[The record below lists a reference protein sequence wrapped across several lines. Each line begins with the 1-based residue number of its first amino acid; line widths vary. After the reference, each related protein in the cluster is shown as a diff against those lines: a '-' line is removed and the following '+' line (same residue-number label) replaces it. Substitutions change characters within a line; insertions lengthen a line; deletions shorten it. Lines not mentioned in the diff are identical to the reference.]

1 MSDTIPLFAKAKYL
15 IYCSWNTRLPSGS
28 TIGSSNYYNVYP
40 NNESEAIEMLEKV
53 KKNADEF
60 NAKYPDK
67 NTTRRYGYHL
77 NNPEWWNIRKF
88 EK

>member
-1 MSDTIPLFAKAKYL
+1 MDTIPLFAKAKYL
-15 IYCSWNTRLPSGS
+15 IYYSWDTKLPSGG
-28 TIGSSNYYNVYP
+28 TIGGSYYYNVYP

-53 KKNADEF
+53 KKNAEEF
-60 NAKYPDK
+60 NAQYPDK

-77 NNPEWWNIRKF
+77 NNSDWWNVRKI